1 MMLLRTVWLIAMMY
15 ENISRLIPTAVSQMA
30 RMDAAPSDDGSQRR

>member
-15 ENISRLIPTAVSQMA
+15 ENVSRLIPTAISQMA
-30 RMDAAPSDDGSQRR
+30 RMDAAPSDGSQRR